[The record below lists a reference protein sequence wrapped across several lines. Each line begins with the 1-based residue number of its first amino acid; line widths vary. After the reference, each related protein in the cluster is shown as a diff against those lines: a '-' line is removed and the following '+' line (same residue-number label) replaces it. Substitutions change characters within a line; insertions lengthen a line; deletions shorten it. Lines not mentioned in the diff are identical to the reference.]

1 MELESPVTPID
12 RDRPSFLGAPPLVH
26 SHSTPDVGI
35 AAQAT
40 AARQAATAQMQQ
52 QQHAAQLQ
60 MQAQA
65 QVQAEAHARAQAQL
79 QAEADRA
86 RAEAEQRARAEED
99 ARQQMENEALR
110 RAEAE
115 AKAVAEQQ
123 RAEQAIREAEQY
135 QQQVMQAEQMMQAEQ
150 LRLARERL
158 HQHMQEGAAGAP
170 QTLPNPPVEMQQ
182 STSQGQQQPPPQQQQ
197 QQPQQHVGLDPQQQ
211 QQQSAQIAYANP
223 NPFGQ
228 LQPMGALPTNG
239 LSQSLYPSH
248 AGSQHG
254 TPQPPSAFSPY
265 PGGFDPAADITMQ
278 QLQQMQGL
286 PGYPLGGA
294 QQQQQ
299 QQQAPLGDSVDPAS
313 LGGIAPST
321 VSPPSAGPSAF
332 ATLSNSSGPGPVRQ
346 SRSRAASQS
355 GYTSSGSRSRAASGS
370 GYQVLL
376 ESRSRAASSAS
387 SVYQTFE
394 RDEEDDEGDDGADF
408 EHEIDVGGNGPAS
421 ARSSQMGAAS
431 AGVDQDTKA
440 RMDPV
445 FMDPV
450 FVDFLASVCSN
461 RASGSPSLPPPR
473 AASPRRRTDPLGRPH
488 ADSSSS
494 SLHARSRR
502 DRLEGRADPPDAHGQ
517 EDGEARSEPRLSPV
531 QVPHPGLHQRVR
543 RVTRSLGRV

>member
-1 MELESPVTPID
+1 M
-12 RDRPSFLGAPPLVH
+12 
-26 SHSTPDVGI
+26 
-35 AAQAT
+35 
-40 AARQAATAQMQQ
+40 
-52 QQHAAQLQ
+52 
-60 MQAQA
+60 
-65 QVQAEAHARAQAQL
+65 
-79 QAEADRA
+79 
-86 RAEAEQRARAEED
+86 
-99 ARQQMENEALR
+99 

-182 STSQGQQQPPPQQQQ
+182 STSQGQQPPPQQQQQQ

-299 QQQAPLGDSVDPAS
+299 QQYQAPGMQQQLS
-313 LGGIAPST
+313 GG
-321 VSPPSAGPSAF
+321 
-332 ATLSNSSGPGPVRQ
+332 SGG
-346 SRSRAASQS
+346 
-355 GYTSSGSRSRAASGS
+355 GGSR
-370 GYQVLL
+370 
-376 ESRSRAASSAS
+376 
-387 SVYQTFE
+387 F
-394 RDEEDDEGDDGADF
+394 
-408 EHEIDVGGNGPAS
+408 N
-421 ARSSQMGAAS
+421 
-431 AGVDQDTKA
+431 
-440 RMDPV
+440 
-445 FMDPV
+445 
-450 FVDFLASVCSN
+450 
-461 RASGSPSLPPPR
+461 
-473 AASPRRRTDPLGRPH
+473 
-488 ADSSSS
+488 
-494 SLHARSRR
+494 
-502 DRLEGRADPPDAHGQ
+502 HG
-517 EDGEARSEPRLSPV
+517 
-531 QVPHPGLHQRVR
+531 QVPHVVEDLDEDMCVADLLELRPTSPV
-543 RVTRSLGRV
+543 LGVLLM